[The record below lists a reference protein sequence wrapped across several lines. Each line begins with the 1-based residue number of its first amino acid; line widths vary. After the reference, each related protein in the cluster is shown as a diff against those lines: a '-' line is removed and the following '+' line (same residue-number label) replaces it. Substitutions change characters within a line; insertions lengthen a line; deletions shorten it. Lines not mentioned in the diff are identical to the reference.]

1 MEMRAAS
8 DFGALVAERRE
19 KRGLSQAEL
28 ARRAGVTRE
37 WVVRLENG
45 STAVTLFRLMRVLR
59 ELGLVVDVGEVDDG
73 E

>member
-1 MEMRAAS
+1 MEVRAAS

-19 KRGLSQAEL
+19 VLSLSQAEL

-59 ELGLVVDVGEVDDG
+59 ELGLVVDVSEVDDV

>member
-1 MEMRAAS
+1 MEVRAAS

-19 KRGLSQAEL
+19 GLNLSQAEL

-45 STAVTLFRLMRVLR
+45 ASAVTLFRLMRVLR
-59 ELGLVVDVGEVDDG
+59 ELGLVVDVSEVDDV

>member
-1 MEMRAAS
+1 MEIRAAS

-19 KRGLSQAEL
+19 VLNLSQAEL

-59 ELGLVVDVGEVDDG
+59 ELNLVVDVSEVDDG

>member
-1 MEMRAAS
+1 MEVRAAS

-19 KRGLSQAEL
+19 SLSLSQAEL

-45 STAVTLFRLMRVLR
+45 SATVTLFRLMRVLR
-59 ELGLVVDVGEVDDG
+59 ELGLVVDVSEVDDV

>member
-1 MEMRAAS
+1 MEARAAS
-8 DFGALVAERRE
+8 DFGALVAERRGSL
-19 KRGLSQAEL
+19 GLSQAEL

-59 ELGLVVDVGEVDDG
+59 ELDLTVDVSERD
-73 E
+73 EHE

>member
-1 MEMRAAS
+1 MEVRAAS

-19 KRGLSQAEL
+19 CLSLSQAEL

-45 STAVTLFRLMRVLR
+45 STTVTLFRLMRVLR
-59 ELGLVVDVGEVDDG
+59 ELGLVFDVSEVDDV

>member
-1 MEMRAAS
+1 MEVRAAS

-19 KRGLSQAEL
+19 GLSLSQAEL

-59 ELGLVVDVGEVDDG
+59 ELGLVVDVSEFDDV

>member
-1 MEMRAAS
+1 MEVRAAS
-8 DFGALVAERRE
+8 DFGALDAERRE
-19 KRGLSQAEL
+19 VLTLSQAEL

-37 WVVRLENG
+37 WVVRLEKG

-59 ELGLVVDVGEVDDG
+59 ELNLVVDVSEVDDG

>member
-1 MEMRAAS
+1 MEVRAAS

-19 KRGLSQAEL
+19 VLNLSQAEL

-37 WVVRLENG
+37 WVVRLEKG

-59 ELGLVVDVGEVDDG
+59 ELNLVVDVSEVDDG

>member
-1 MEMRAAS
+1 MEVRAAS

-19 KRGLSQAEL
+19 SLSLSQAEL

-59 ELGLVVDVGEVDDG
+59 ELDLVVDVSEVDDG

>member
-1 MEMRAAS
+1 MEVRAAS

-19 KRGLSQAEL
+19 VLNLSQAEL

-59 ELGLVVDVGEVDDG
+59 ELNLVVDVSEVDDG